1 MLIHPSFLLFIL
13 NNIVISFK
21 QFMGQ
26 PKNSKTL
33 HITGRNQR
41 MNPMNPKVAKD
52 KKISGQRKTIEVES
66 LFKGMN
72 PKPFLTDD
80 RAFTVSQEYG
90 INLPEEGEEVSINSN
105 SNIKM
110 VKEKGKFYLT
120 KTNE

>member
-1 MLIHPSFLLFIL
+1 
-13 NNIVISFK
+13 
-21 QFMGQ
+21 MGQ

-41 MNPMNPKVAKD
+41 MNPENPKVAKD